1 MADATMTV
9 TLDLPATWGKLPE
22 QERNGLLR
30 AGVYEATQARIRQLQ
45 AEITACKRELRRFE
59 RRYGMPLARFEAEQL
74 PHLDTLQAHEDYTDW
89 FYWLSVL
96 DEKQKLLASLQ
107 RIDAS

>member
-1 MADATMTV
+1 MAETTMTV

-45 AEITACKRELRRFE
+45 TEITACKRELRRFE
-59 RRYGMPLARFEAEQL
+59 RRYGLRLARFEVEQL

-89 FYWLSVL
+89 FYWQSVL

-107 RIDAS
+107 KIDAS

>member
-30 AGVYEATQARIRQLQ
+30 AGVFEATQARIRQLQ

-59 RRYGMPLARFEAEQL
+59 RRYGMPFARFEAEQL
-74 PHLDTLQAHEDYTDW
+74 PKLDTLQVHEDYNDW
-89 FYWLSVL
+89 FYWQSVV
-96 DEKQKLLASLQ
+96 DDKQKLLASLQ
-107 RIDAS
+107 KINTR